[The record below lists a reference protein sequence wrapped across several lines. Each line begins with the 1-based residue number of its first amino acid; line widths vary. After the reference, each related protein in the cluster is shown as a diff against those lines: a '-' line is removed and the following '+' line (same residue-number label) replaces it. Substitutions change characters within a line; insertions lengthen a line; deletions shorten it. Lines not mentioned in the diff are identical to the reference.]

1 MNTYL
6 AFKVPVCK
14 NAKWYNWLLDELE
27 SVYVRWQHGHY
38 HITLAYLDETPEGVD
53 IGSVISTKVVGMAA
67 PSLTFDKLD
76 AFTGGSGKEHI
87 VYLTV
92 SNVPE
97 SFSSWVEEIRKDIV
111 AAGGVIKSGFK
122 LHVTLGRV
130 DVDKISLEELQDR
143 INNVHIPSFPL
154 RLSELEYMEPKVH
167 KLLKGWRL

>member
-6 AFKVPVCK
+6 SINVPVCK

-27 SVYVRWQHGHY
+27 SVDVRWQHGHY

-97 SFSSWVEEIRKDIV
+97 SFSSWVTEIRKDIV
-111 AAGGVIKSGFK
+111 SAGGVINSGFK

-143 INNVHIPSFPL
+143 INKVHIPSFSL

>member
-6 AFKVPVCK
+6 SINVPVDTE
-14 NAKWYNWLLDELE
+14 AQWYNSLTRELK
-27 SVYVRWQHGHY
+27 SVDVRWQHGHY

-53 IGSVISTKVVGMAA
+53 IGSVISTKVVGKAA

-97 SFSSWVEEIRKDIV
+97 SFSSWVDGIRRDIV
-111 AAGGVIKSGFK
+111 AAGGVVNSGFK

-130 DVDKISLEELQDR
+130 DAGKISLEELKSR
-143 INNVHIPSFPL
+143 INKVRVPSFSL
-154 RLSELEYMEPKVH
+154 CLSELEYMVPKVH

>member
-27 SVYVRWQHGHY
+27 SVDVRWQHGHY

-53 IGSVISTKVVGMAA
+53 IGSVIDKKMYGMAA

-111 AAGGVIKSGFK
+111 SAGGVIKSGFK

-130 DVDKISLEELQDR
+130 DVDKISLEDLKSH
-143 INNVHIPSFPL
+143 INNVCVPSFSL
-154 RLSELEYMEPKVH
+154 RLSELEYMVPKVH